1 MACWPIADRYVP
13 SNVCTRNKKYDRNV
27 NLDVQETSWGRN
39 KTVKLHLCN
48 CITIFFACLVTYDYR
63 QLQLFLK
70 FTKAHFINFAASNFL
85 PQLERGF
92 FQNRHSVANNNCNA
106 KRIYC
111 VCQIILFLKNDSQ
124 LNLGSFHRSTSAFTN
139 YFSYIFISL
148 FR

>member
-1 MACWPIADRYVP
+1 MSTSMSKKRVEGEIKQSNFIFAIA
-13 SNVCTRNKKYDRNV
+13 S
-27 NLDVQETSWGRN
+27 QFF
-39 KTVKLHLCN
+39 LHVLS
-48 CITIFFACLVTYDYR
+48 LHDYR
-63 QLQLFLK
+63 QLELFLK

-92 FQNRHSVANNNCNA
+92 FQNSHSVANNNCNA